1 MSEIV
6 LTSTNADRI
15 VIRVI
20 RAESNNYNF
29 KTEGNDI
36 VLRNKNG

>member
-15 VIRVI
+15 VI